1 MAQRTRLPP
10 QFSDTSKHIYHT
22 VPDPN
27 CLVGRAPARWKH
39 EHTFRPAT
47 PDGAS
52 LGALHMGATLRR
64 ELERR
69 RQATL
74 RPGAFDYGG
83 MSGSAAV
90 AVVAAAAA
98 AAARGGAVVAQQEG
112 EEWQPNQPRAAF
124 PRLCRSSTRSA
135 RGQKQRQIQH
145 QQQQQQE
152 EEQLQ
157 LQQQHQQQQQQQ
169 QQPPL
174 MRAMTAVPGF
184 RTPQRGDRSGR
195 SNRSGRGDER
205 PRTSG
210 GGFGGVGD
218 SSSRSRSSRS
228 SRSSSSS
235 SSSSSRA
242 QRRPADPPIRLQHP
256 PFNLDHSA
264 GAVRRQM
271 SWDVQVRERAHLAS
285 SQPGYIGAYRTYD
298 ANARRLMPQTPKGVG
313 FDPRLDLAEDG
324 RSDVTCWAR

>member
-83 MSGSAAV
+83 MSGSAGV
-90 AVVAAAAA
+90 AVVGAAAA
-98 AAARGGAVVAQQEG
+98 GGGRAVAAQQEG

-157 LQQQHQQQQQQQ
+157 LQQQHQQQQQQQQ

-228 SRSSSSS
+228 SRS